1 MADPGGLNHS
11 LARLKLSLGG
21 NGFEDALAAFVA
33 KARNANERCA
43 EPPLLSALPDDVLIQ
58 LLATAPPE
66 AIAALACVAKRY
78 ADVCERAGWAC
89 AARRFGRST
98 NAPFGG
104 GAHWTALAWVP
115 RDATRRPFDEDA
127 FSFGLGALPPHD
139 LADAFFWAEF
149 FPWHDAPDNRWNE
162 CLALEA
168 TLCHGRVVRDPDGV
182 LDDRAVGPEV
192 VLTGSLRGE
201 QRARR
206 MANASAVR
214 IMGVLRSRVVVL
226 YAWTSPNLTYEKA
239 EGEWPE
245 SWDAENWDETV
256 ASFQTAYPRNWDN
269 NDPDRVINLHAT
281 YGMDVPS
288 PHASNAL
295 FSIRGD
301 FPVPAE
307 RRVYISTGSSIARGY
322 GTLDLS
328 GDLSIRLK
336 VPMQVWGH
344 VRAWRDLEET
354 DSDSA
359 DDHEIVSD

>member
-1 MADPGGLNHS
+1 MAQP
-11 LARLKLSLGG
+11 
-21 NGFEDALAAFVA
+21 DAGDDDEAATPEA
-33 KARNANERCA
+33 PRDA
-43 EPPLLSALPDDVLIQ
+43 LSALPDDVLIR
-58 LLATAPPE
+58 LLGTAKWE

-89 AARRFGRST
+89 AARRFGRCT

-104 GAHWTALAWVP
+104 DSRVHWTALAWNP
-115 RDATRRPFDEDA
+115 FECEATWCHLNPFDEDA
-127 FSFGLGALPPHD
+127 FDARGAPPPDD
-139 LADAFFWAEF
+139 LADAFFWAELS
-149 FPWHDAPDNRWNE
+149 DGSAPGSGRPND
-162 CLALEA
+162 CLALRA
-168 TLCHGRVVRDPDGV
+168 VPRDGRVMRDPDGV
-182 LDDRAVGPEV
+182 LDDRAVGPEL
-192 VLTGSLRGE
+192 VLTGSVKGKG
-201 QRARR
+201 RAWR
-206 MANASAVR
+206 MAIANDVR
-214 IMGVLRSRVVVL
+214 IMGALRSHVVVL
-226 YAWTSPNLTYEKA
+226 YAWARPGAGFSQGDEA
-239 EGEWPE
+239 EWPE

-301 FPVPAE
+301 FPVPLE
-307 RRVYISTGSSIARGY
+307 RRVYSTGSSTARGY

-344 VRAWRDLEET
+344 VRAWRDLEAT

-359 DDHEIVSD
+359 DDEIVM

>member
-43 EPPLLSALPDDVLIQ
+43 EPPLLSELPDDVLIQ

-89 AARRFGRST
+89 AARRFGRRT
-98 NAPFGG
+98 NAPFGGG

-226 YAWTSPNLTYEKA
+226 YAWDSPDYGHEKA

-245 SWDAENWDETV
+245 SWDAEDWDETV
-256 ASFQTAYPRNWDN
+256 AAVQIQTPYPCIWDN
-269 NDPDRVINLHAT
+269 NDPDRVITLHAT
-281 YGMDVPS
+281 YGMDVSS
-288 PHASNAL
+288 PHAPNAL
-295 FSIRGD
+295 FRSEGI
-301 FPVPAE
+301 P
-307 RRVYISTGSSIARGY
+307 GSSRAPS
-322 GTLDLS
+322 LL
-328 GDLSIRLK
+328 GDK
-336 VPMQVWGH
+336 FY
-344 VRAWRDLEET
+344 
-354 DSDSA
+354 
-359 DDHEIVSD
+359 

>member
-89 AARRFGRST
+89 AARRFGRRT
-98 NAPFGG
+98 NAPFGGG

-127 FSFGLGALPPHD
+127 FSMGPGPLPPNG

-149 FPWHDAPDNRWNE
+149 FPWRDARDNRWNE

-226 YAWTSPNLTYEKA
+226 YAWDSPDYGHEKA

-245 SWDAENWDETV
+245 SWDAEDWDETV
-256 ASFQTAYPRNWDN
+256 AAVQIQTPYPCIWDN
-269 NDPDRVINLHAT
+269 NDPDRVITLHAT
-281 YGMDVPS
+281 YGMDVSS
-288 PHASNAL
+288 PHAPNAL

-307 RRVYISTGSSIARGY
+307 RRVYSATSSIDRGY
-322 GTLDLS
+322 RNRTFSLS

-336 VPMQVWGH
+336 VPMQVWGY
-344 VRAWRDLEET
+344 VRAWRN
-354 DSDSA
+354 
-359 DDHEIVSD
+359 V

>member
-21 NGFEDALAAFVA
+21 NDFEEALASFVH
-33 KARNANERCA
+33 KARVANERSGL
-43 EPPLLSALPDDVLIQ
+43 ESPLLSELPDDLLIR
-58 LLATAPPE
+58 LLGTAPPE
-66 AIAALACVAKRY
+66 AIAALACVSKRY
-78 ADVCERAGWAC
+78 ANVCERAGWAC
-89 AARRFGRST
+89 AAQRFGRRA

-104 GAHWTALAWVP
+104 SAHWTALAWVP
-115 RDATRRPFDEDA
+115 RDATRRPFDEAA
-127 FSFGLGALPPHD
+127 FSFGPGALPPHG

-149 FPWHDAPDNRWNE
+149 FPWRHDNSWKD

-168 TLCHGRVVRDPDGV
+168 TLRHGRVVRDPDGV

-201 QRARR
+201 QRAWR

-214 IMGVLRSRVVVL
+214 IMGVFRSRVVVL
-226 YAWTSPNLTYEKA
+226 YAWESPDFGHEKA

-256 ASFQTAYPRNWDN
+256 AAVQTPYPCTWEN
-269 NDPDRVINLHAT
+269 NDPDRVICLHAA

-288 PHASNAL
+288 PYASNAL

-301 FPVPAE
+301 SPVPAE
-307 RRVYISTGSSIARGY
+307 RRVYSAANSIDRGY
-322 GTLDLS
+322 RTLSLS
-328 GDLSIRLK
+328 GDLSIQLK

-344 VRAWRDLEET
+344 VRAWRDLGET
-354 DSDSA
+354 DSDSDS
-359 DDHEIVSD
+359 DDEIVL

>member
-1 MADPGGLNHS
+1 MADPGGLNLS

-43 EPPLLSALPDDVLIQ
+43 EPPLLSALPDDVLIDS
-58 LLATAPPE
+58 LVRAPPE
-66 AIAALACVAKRY
+66 AIAALACAQALRQCVSA
-78 ADVCERAGWAC
+78 RAGRAPRDGSAV
-89 AARRFGRST
+89 AAM
-98 NAPFGG
+98 PFGG

-127 FSFGLGALPPHD
+127 FSMGPGPLPPNG

-226 YAWTSPNLTYEKA
+226 YAWDSPDYGHEKA

-245 SWDAENWDETV
+245 SWDAEIGTKP
-256 ASFQTAYPRNWDN
+256 SRPLTPYPQ
-269 NDPDRVINLHAT
+269 L
-281 YGMDVPS
+281 G
-288 PHASNAL
+288 
-295 FSIRGD
+295 
-301 FPVPAE
+301 
-307 RRVYISTGSSIARGY
+307 
-322 GTLDLS
+322 
-328 GDLSIRLK
+328 
-336 VPMQVWGH
+336 
-344 VRAWRDLEET
+344 
-354 DSDSA
+354 
-359 DDHEIVSD
+359 